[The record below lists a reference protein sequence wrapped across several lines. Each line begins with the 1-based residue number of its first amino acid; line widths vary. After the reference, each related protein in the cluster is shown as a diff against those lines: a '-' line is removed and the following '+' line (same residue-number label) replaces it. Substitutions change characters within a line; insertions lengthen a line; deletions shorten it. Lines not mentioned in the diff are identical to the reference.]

1 MRKRKDLCALG
12 AILENVGSSSCEVK
26 AMRKTLARFK
36 SSFASLLSD
45 QDTVIDADARVE
57 NIRTAMLDALAC
69 ITPNEDMGSS
79 RAWADIARAADIQTL
94 WYLRSDVLRLLSD
107 FHGEQQARDKLEA
120 MTEMFRGLVPPNQM
134 PSRRRVERR

>member
-1 MRKRKDLCALG
+1 
-12 AILENVGSSSCEVK
+12 
-26 AMRKTLARFK
+26 MRKTLSRFK
-36 SSFASLLSD
+36 SSFVALLSD
-45 QDTVIDADARVE
+45 QNTIIDADARVE
-57 NIRTAMLDALAC
+57 AIRTAMLDALAC

-79 RAWADIARAADIQTL
+79 RAWSDIARAADIQTL

-107 FHGEQQARDKLEA
+107 YHGEQQARDKLEA